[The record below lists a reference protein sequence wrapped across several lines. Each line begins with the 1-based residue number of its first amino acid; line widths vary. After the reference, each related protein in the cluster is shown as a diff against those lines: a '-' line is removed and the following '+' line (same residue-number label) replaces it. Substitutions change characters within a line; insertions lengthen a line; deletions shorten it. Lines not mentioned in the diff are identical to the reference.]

1 MGIPRWGIDSSTRMR
16 KIIYSINVFTK
27 KIVWFL
33 DYFFFLSAN
42 MAWKYSNTTQIN
54 TDIALKKNG
63 VICTILNFGFWSNT
77 SMGHRFEHQD
87 AKDNI
92 FDQRFHK
99 KNRMV
104 SGL

>member
-1 MGIPRWGIDSSTRMR
+1 
-16 KIIYSINVFTK
+16 
-27 KIVWFL
+27 
-33 DYFFFLSAN
+33 

-54 TDIALKKNG
+54 TDIALKKNE

-104 SGL
+104 SGLLFFPECKHGLEIQQYDSN